1 MITDGFLFLGVLLGL
16 AGIIVYATQRS
27 NARIFRYVPGF
38 VLMYLGVAASN
49 TLGLFGD
56 SESIDTVGGSVQ
68 DALLPAMILLLL
80 FKCDLRQILKLG
92 PKLLLTFAVT
102 ALSIIL
108 GFIVA
113 YLLLQGMLDD
123 GAAKALG
130 ALAASWTGGSA
141 NMVAVQGV
149 VHAPEDIFGYVL
161 IVDTVI
167 YSLWL
172 MVIFGS
178 VGFSG
183 RFNRWTKAKS
193 VSLDEHISVDDQS
206 GPIDLT
212 SIMTLLG
219 FSIFVSSVATWLG
232 KHLPEI
238 GEVVNATGWTILIV
252 SVLGLVVATTPL
264 AKTPGSSEMAVAMLY
279 IIIGI
284 IASGSDFSSL
294 TTAPIYLL
302 AGLIV
307 ILVHVVVMIVYAK
320 LARADLF
327 SLAVASTA
335 NIGGVASAPVV
346 AGAYNRRLVPVGVL
360 FALLGAFFGTFL
372 GLTTAQILSAI

>member
-1 MITDGFLFLGVLLGL
+1 
-16 AGIIVYATQRS
+16 
-27 NARIFRYVPGF
+27 
-38 VLMYLGVAASN
+38 
-49 TLGLFGD
+49 
-56 SESIDTVGGSVQ
+56 
-68 DALLPAMILLLL
+68 
-80 FKCDLRQILKLG
+80 
-92 PKLLLTFAVT
+92 
-102 ALSIIL
+102 
-108 GFIVA
+108 
-113 YLLLQGMLDD
+113 
-123 GAAKALG
+123 
-130 ALAASWTGGSA
+130 
-141 NMVAVQGV
+141 
-149 VHAPEDIFGYVL
+149 
-161 IVDTVI
+161 
-167 YSLWL
+167 
-172 MVIFGS
+172 
-178 VGFSG
+178 
-183 RFNRWTKAKS
+183 
-193 VSLDEHISVDDQS
+193 
-206 GPIDLT
+206 
-212 SIMTLLG
+212 MTLLG

>member
-1 MITDGFLFLGVLLGL
+1 MISDGFLFLGVLLGL

-49 TLGLFGD
+49 TLGLFAD
-56 SESIDTVGGSVQ
+56 SDSIDTVGGSVQ
-68 DALLPAMILLLL
+68 GALLPAMILLLL

-92 PKLLLTFAVT
+92 PKLLLTYAIT

-141 NMVAVQGV
+141 NMVAVQGA
-149 VHAPEDIFGYVL
+149 VHAPENVFGYVL
-161 IVDTVI
+161 VVDTVI

-193 VSLDEHISVDDQS
+193 ASLDEHISVGDQS
-206 GPIDLT
+206 RPIDLT

-219 FSIFVSSVATWLG
+219 FSIFISSVATWLG

-238 GEVVNATGWTILIV
+238 GEVVNATSWTILIV

-294 TTAPIYLL
+294 TAAPIYLL

-307 ILVHVVVMIVYAK
+307 MLVHVVVMIVYAK
-320 LARADLF
+320 LAHADLF

-346 AGAYNRRLVPVGVL
+346 AGAYNRQLVPVGVL